1 MSDDYQDYSD
11 YSGDEAE
18 EFEGFSDH
26 DSDNETD
33 DISLKEEKGGDATI
47 ELDPEPEPD
56 QDKKNEDDNDGSDDV
71 DVELIDNTFNVEK
84 LNTMEKHPP
93 VLTRPIC
100 TVYELAKIITLLA
113 EYLESLSDIQKYIK
127 YTDDVLLLNPAE
139 FAFEILKNGAFDAN
153 IHRAEGETVTFSLLE
168 VNPLDI
174 KMLESDFNDQ
184 NKIIG
189 DVIKVWQHR

>member
-1 MSDDYQDYSD
+1 MTDDYQDYSD
-11 YSGDEAE
+11 YSGDENE
-18 EFEGFSDH
+18 EFEGFSENRSDE
-26 DSDNETD
+26 DSDNTS
-33 DISLKEEKGGDATI
+33 IKEEGGDVMI
-47 ELDPEPEPD
+47 DQEPEPETE
-56 QDKKNEDDNDGSDDV
+56 KKNDDSDDV

-84 LNTMEKHPP
+84 LNTMEKYPA

-139 FAFEILKNGAFDAN
+139 FAFEILRNGAFDAN
-153 IHRAEGETVTFSLLE
+153 IHRAKGEIVTFSLLE

-174 KMLESDFNDQ
+174 KLLESDFNDQ

-189 DVIKVWQHR
+189 DVIKVWQRQ